1 MSYPHFG
8 YSLPSSSQL
17 LMSSHA
23 ASCCE
28 AGRPI
33 MSDPHTGQAVC
44 SCQYEGRVAGLVP
57 PRVGEMSLS
66 SVYGSPYA
74 GQGYI
79 ASFGADPSAFY
90 SPLANPYDPSAGL
103 QQPTAYYPYDPAT
116 LAAGAQY
123 HPYGGYGPMDGT
135 PRKNAT
141 RDATSTLKA
150 WLNEHKKNPYPT
162 KGEKI
167 MLAIITKMTLTQVS
181 TWFAN
186 ARRRL
191 KKENKMT
198 WSPRNKSGD
207 ERREDGSDSENE
219 NDEEDGREGGE
230 DRNREDDGGLEG
242 DRDNK
247 ELGVGNPCEEN
258 RQEDN
263 TSGSVSDYRPP
274 PQSSSPADSLGSIS
288 AAPRPASPE
297 PSPAA
302 NSVPVPPIPTENK
315 PKIWSLADTATSSS
329 PGLRSEPPRSL
340 PTGAIPT
347 IPGQFPGHRPFDSVA
362 NLRHWVNG
370 FSQPIR
376 THAMSSSQPGAATS
390 VFSSGQLPAG
400 VSLAGLP
407 VRTLS
412 TTAPTG
418 VHAFLGRGHAFAG
431 VARTHSPGTNEVSNP
446 TNARYR
452 EGPYSEGHPT
462 AFKPVQKRSNAPEDQ
477 SQPREFDAAVAL
489 TNLSS
494 R

>member
-1 MSYPHFG
+1 MSTPERNSKTNQLHMTDDPPATRKVMVASCHVRRVCGSVTGSGRPWVVSGEEHRQRSFTLIVWKPVGMSYPHFG

-219 NDEEDGREGGE
+219 NEDEEGREGGE
-230 DRNREDDGGLEG
+230 DRN
-242 DRDNK
+242 
-247 ELGVGNPCEEN
+247 
-258 RQEDN
+258 QEDER
-263 TSGSVSDYRPP
+263 G
-274 PQSSSPADSLGSIS
+274 
-288 AAPRPASPE
+288 
-297 PSPAA
+297 
-302 NSVPVPPIPTENK
+302 K
-315 PKIWSLADTATSSS
+315 TSSY
-329 PGLRSEPPRSL
+329 
-340 PTGAIPT
+340 I
-347 IPGQFPGHRPFDSVA
+347 
-362 NLRHWVNG
+362 
-370 FSQPIR
+370 
-376 THAMSSSQPGAATS
+376 
-390 VFSSGQLPAG
+390 
-400 VSLAGLP
+400 
-407 VRTLS
+407 
-412 TTAPTG
+412 
-418 VHAFLGRGHAFAG
+418 
-431 VARTHSPGTNEVSNP
+431 
-446 TNARYR
+446 
-452 EGPYSEGHPT
+452 
-462 AFKPVQKRSNAPEDQ
+462 
-477 SQPREFDAAVAL
+477 
-489 TNLSS
+489 
-494 R
+494 

>member
-1 MSYPHFG
+1 MSYAQFG
-8 YSLPSSSQL
+8 YPYPSSSQL

-123 HPYGGYGPMDGT
+123 PYGSYGAMDGT
-135 PRKNAT
+135 RRKNAT

-150 WLNEHKKNPYPT
+150 WLNEHRKNPYPT

-198 WSPRNKSGD
+198 WSPRNRCGD
-207 ERREDGSDSENE
+207 ERREDGSDNE
-219 NDEEDGREGGE
+219 DDDDDEDRKDREG
-230 DRNREDDGGLEG
+230 NSDDDNHGGLEG

-247 ELGVGNPCEEN
+247 ELDVGNPCEEN

-315 PKIWSLADTATSSS
+315 PKIWSLADTATCSS
-329 PGLRSEPPRSL
+329 PVPRPDIVKTTL
-340 PTGAIPT
+340 QGPVHM
-347 IPGQFPGHRPFDSVA
+347 QFSHHRPFDSAVT
-362 NLRHWVNG
+362 NLRQWVDGVFHRPIGPLPSGPMGPLPVATQASASATVSGMHPSSNPHTTPPG
-370 FSQPIR
+370 FVSSQERTPALPIALRTHASPAKDEPCRTAIDLGCEADQPIR
-376 THAMSSSQPGAATS
+376 
-390 VFSSGQLPAG
+390 
-400 VSLAGLP
+400 
-407 VRTLS
+407 
-412 TTAPTG
+412 
-418 VHAFLGRGHAFAG
+418 
-431 VARTHSPGTNEVSNP
+431 
-446 TNARYR
+446 
-452 EGPYSEGHPT
+452 T
-462 AFKPVQKRSNAPEDQ
+462 AFKPVQKRSSDGVPGQ
-477 SQPREFDAAVAL
+477 SRPREFVAAMAL
-489 TNLSS
+489 TSLS

>member
-1 MSYPHFG
+1 MSYAQFG
-8 YSLPSSSQL
+8 YPYPSSSQL

-123 HPYGGYGPMDGT
+123 PYGSYGAMDGT
-135 PRKNAT
+135 RRKNAT

-150 WLNEHKKNPYPT
+150 WLNEHRKNPYPT

-198 WSPRNKSGD
+198 WSPRNRCGD
-207 ERREDGSDSENE
+207 ERREDGSDNE
-219 NDEEDGREGGE
+219 DDDDDEDRKDREG
-230 DRNREDDGGLEG
+230 NSDDDNHGGLEG
-242 DRDNK
+242 DNQ
-247 ELGVGNPCEEN
+247 ELDVGNPCEEN

-263 TSGSVSDYRPP
+263 ASGSVSDYRPP

-302 NSVPVPPIPTENK
+302 NSVPVPPIPSENK
-315 PKIWSLADTATSSS
+315 PKIWSLADTATCSS
-329 PGLRSEPPRSL
+329 PAPRPDIIKTTL
-340 PTGAIPT
+340 QGPVHM
-347 IPGQFPGHRPFDSVA
+347 QFSHHRPFDSAVT
-362 NLRHWVNG
+362 NLRQWVDGVFHRPIGSLPAGPMGPLPVASQASASATVSGMHPSSNPHTTPPG
-370 FSQPIR
+370 FVSSQERTPALPIALRTHASPAKDEPCRTAIDLGCEADQPIR
-376 THAMSSSQPGAATS
+376 
-390 VFSSGQLPAG
+390 
-400 VSLAGLP
+400 
-407 VRTLS
+407 
-412 TTAPTG
+412 
-418 VHAFLGRGHAFAG
+418 
-431 VARTHSPGTNEVSNP
+431 
-446 TNARYR
+446 
-452 EGPYSEGHPT
+452 T
-462 AFKPVQKRSNAPEDQ
+462 AFKPVQKR
-477 SQPREFDAAVAL
+477 
-489 TNLSS
+489 
-494 R
+494 